1 MLGILHK
8 SWLGEPGVAI
18 CLWCEE
24 MLHYSSSGKKR
35 IKLHAV
41 QKNKKII
48 LENAIIPVSWIY
60 SNKVAEP
67 LDVCSQP
74 FDLPYSVA
82 VNFHDSG
89 ECYSKRTSQSKPV
102 ASVKD
107 CMLNTKAFILPFVVE
122 NSLPLSCFAT
132 C

>member
-1 MLGILHK
+1 
-8 SWLGEPGVAI
+8 
-18 CLWCEE
+18 

-48 LENAIIPVSWIY
+48 LENVIIPVSWIY

>member
-1 MLGILHK
+1 MSGVLHK

-24 MLHYSSSGKKR
+24 MLHYSSSGKER

-41 QKNKKII
+41 QKNKMI
-48 LENAIIPVSWIY
+48 LENAKIPVSWIY

-82 VNFHDSG
+82 VNFHDYE
-89 ECYSKRTSQSKPV
+89 ECYSKCTSQSKPV
-102 ASVKD
+102 AAVKD